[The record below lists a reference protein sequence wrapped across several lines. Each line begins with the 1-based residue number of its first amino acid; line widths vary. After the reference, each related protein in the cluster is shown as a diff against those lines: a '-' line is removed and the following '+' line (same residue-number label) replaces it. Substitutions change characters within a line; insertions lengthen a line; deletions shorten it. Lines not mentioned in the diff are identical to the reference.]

1 MSELEKIDILR
12 ERAGVSY
19 RRAKELLDQ
28 CGGDVVEAL
37 IRLEEESRRNTWQER
52 IQVQGAELVDRVRQL
67 INEGNV
73 RRIVI
78 RNQDGQTLVELP
90 VTVGALGALLAPM
103 LAVVGVIAALV
114 TRATIVVERRNDG
127 TAGAGQGTVGTGGAG
142 PAGAGGW
149 GETGTGPGAAGGP
162 AGGYGEGGTYG
173 GSAGWDSPGDGAA
186 GGTQDPGPRH

>member
-127 TAGAGQGTVGTGGAG
+127 GTTGFGQGPVGGTGTAGAGGQAESGGWGGAG
-142 PAGAGGW
+142 
-149 GETGTGPGAAGGP
+149 TGN
-162 AGGYGEGGTYG
+162 AGGYGEAGGWGT
-173 GSAGWDSPGDGAA
+173 PGDGPA
-186 GGTQDPGPRH
+186 GGPQDTGPRH

>member
-1 MSELEKIDILR
+1 MKRVTELEKIDILR

-127 TAGAGQGTVGTGGAG
+127 GGSPGQGAGTGAEGGPAAPGNPAGASGWGGQITGAGGAG
-142 PAGAGGW
+142 ETGGW
-149 GETGTGPGAAGGP
+149 GVSGDGP
-162 AGGYGEGGTYG
+162 AGG
-173 GSAGWDSPGDGAA
+173 P
-186 GGTQDPGPRH
+186 QDTGPRH

>member
-1 MSELEKIDILR
+1 MKRVTELEKIDILR

-19 RRAKELLDQ
+19 RRAKELLDA

-37 IRLEEESRRNTWQER
+37 IRLEEEARRNTWQER

-114 TRATIVVERRNDG
+114 TRATIVVERRDDG
-127 TAGAGQGTVGTGGAG
+127 DRRGPGQGADPAAGAPGRPEAG
-142 PAGAGGW
+142 
-149 GETGTGPGAAGGP
+149 GAAGG
-162 AGGYGEGGTYG
+162 
-173 GSAGWDSPGDGAA
+173 DGAEPGR
-186 GGTQDPGPRH
+186 GGAESGPVG

>member
-1 MSELEKIDILR
+1 MPDPAAGPEGVKRVTELEKIDILR

-19 RRAKELLDQ
+19 RRAKEILDA
-28 CGGDVVEAL
+28 CGGDVVQAL
-37 IRLEEESRRNTWQER
+37 IRLEDEARRNTWQER

-114 TRATIVVERRNDG
+114 TRATIVVERRSDSDG
-127 TAGAGQGTVGTGGAG
+127 QGPGQGTGAAAGGAGQPPSG
-142 PAGAGGW
+142 
-149 GETGTGPGAAGGP
+149 GAAGGSGAEP
-162 AGGYGEGGTYG
+162 GRGGDDEGALG
-173 GSAGWDSPGDGAA
+173 
-186 GGTQDPGPRH
+186 

>member
-1 MSELEKIDILR
+1 MGRVSELEKIDILR

-19 RRAKELLDQ
+19 RRAKEILDQ

-37 IRLEEESRRNTWQER
+37 IRLEEEAKRNTWQER

-114 TRATIVVERRNDG
+114 TRATIVVERRTAQGDGARDG
-127 TAGAGQGTVGTGGAG
+127 TPAAGDPG
-142 PAGAGGW
+142 PAGDGQGEEGVPGG
-149 GETGTGPGAAGGP
+149 E
-162 AGGYGEGGTYG
+162 E
-173 GSAGWDSPGDGAA
+173 
-186 GGTQDPGPRH
+186 PRH

>member
-1 MSELEKIDILR
+1 MTELEKIDILR

-127 TAGAGQGTVGTGGAG
+127 GARGGTGTGDAG
-142 PAGAGGW
+142 GKDDASGGW
-149 GETGTGPGAAGGP
+149 GATGDAGPGGP
-162 AGGYGEGGTYG
+162 
-173 GSAGWDSPGDGAA
+173 
-186 GGTQDPGPRH
+186 QDTGPRH

>member
-1 MSELEKIDILR
+1 MTELEKIDILR

-19 RRAKELLDQ
+19 RKAKEVLQ
-28 CGGDVVEAL
+28 AAGGDVVEAL

-52 IQVQGAELVDRVRQL
+52 IQVQGAELVDRVKQL

-103 LAVVGVIAALV
+103 LAIVGVVAALV
-114 TRATIVVERRNDG
+114 TRATIVVERRSDD
-127 TAGAGQGTVGTGGAG
+127 GQGRGTGGDQAAG
-142 PAGAGGW
+142 GAGG
-149 GETGTGPGAAGGP
+149 
-162 AGGYGEGGTYG
+162 EGGG
-173 GSAGWDSPGDGAA
+173 
-186 GGTQDPGPRH
+186 QEPRH